1 MRGDPRLMVKVVA
14 LTGLT
19 GAAIMSLFLYV
30 ILPIVAHRLTTPQ
43 IAWLREIFNAHPSI
57 LSLTLLVAA
66 ALLGLPV
73 FLVALWAARLGP
85 WRR

>member
-1 MRGDPRLMVKVVA
+1 M
-14 LTGLT
+14 
-19 GAAIMSLFLYV
+19 
-30 ILPIVAHRLTTPQ
+30 
-43 IAWLREIFNAHPSI
+43 FNAHT
-57 LSLTLLVAA
+57 SLMLLALLVAA

>member
-1 MRGDPRLMVKVVA
+1 MRDNVRRLIKTIVLA
-14 LTGLT
+14 GLT
-19 GAAIMSLFLYV
+19 GAAMMSLVLYV
-30 ILPIVAHRLTTPQ
+30 ILPAATQRLTAPQ
-43 IAWLREIFNAHPSI
+43 IAWLREMFNAHTG
-57 LSLTLLVAA
+57 LMLVALLVAV

>member
-1 MRGDPRLMVKVVA
+1 MQDNARRLIKTIVLA
-14 LTGLT
+14 GLT
-19 GAAIMSLFLYV
+19 GAAIMSLVLSV
-30 ILPIVAHRLTTPQ
+30 ILPAATQRLTAPQ
-43 IAWLREIFNAHPSI
+43 IAWLREMFNAHT
-57 LSLTLLVAA
+57 SLLLLALLVAA

>member
-1 MRGDPRLMVKVVA
+1 MRDNARRHAIVLG
-14 LTGLT
+14 GLT
-19 GAAIMSLFLYV
+19 GAAIMSLVLYV
-30 ILPIVAHRLTTPQ
+30 ILPAATQRLTAPQ
-43 IAWLREIFNAHPSI
+43 IAWLREMFNAHT
-57 LSLTLLVAA
+57 SLMLLALVVAA

>member
-1 MRGDPRLMVKVVA
+1 MRGDPRRVVKAVVLA
-14 LTGLT
+14 GLT
-19 GAAIMSLFLYV
+19 GAAIMSLVLYV
-30 ILPIVAHRLTTPQ
+30 IWPAAARHLMAPQ
-43 IAWLREIFNAHPSI
+43 VAWLREMFSAHTSVVLLAI
-57 LSLTLLVAA
+57 LLAA